1 MDKTI
6 IVVASCDTKYKEAA
20 FMRRL
25 IESEGIHALVVDVA
39 TGPGPSY
46 AYDISREETALA
58 SGISWKEVEKRTK
71 SEKISFMKQAASC
84 LVSRLFKE
92 NRADGIIAAGG
103 LQNTMMAAEAMKALP
118 IGIPKVIATTVACG
132 GRKFED
138 VVGER
143 DIVVIP
149 SICDFTGLNI
159 ITRRIISNACAC
171 CIGMVKAGA
180 GRLLKADRPVIGVSL
195 MGITNTGACAAI
207 DYLKSHG
214 VEAIGF
220 HATGV
225 GGPIME
231 DLAVKGLINGIL
243 DLNLHEITSGL
254 FKGGFSYNKR
264 QEIRLIQAVKH
275 RIPLVVTPGGLDF
288 VDFAVG
294 EFPDRMEER
303 VYMMHNPDMAHI
315 KVLPDEA
322 EKIAGEVNRRL
333 EAADYPVKFLLPTD
347 GMRCNTRKGEELY
360 QPEVDRVLLESL
372 KTVNN
377 SWIEFEEIPG
387 NLDTEEWGIEAAKRM
402 LDILNSSKTWEE
414 VKK

>member
-1 MDKTI
+1 MKKTI

-25 IESEGIHALVVDVA
+25 IEAEGIQALVVDVA

-46 AYDISREETALA
+46 AYDISREETAMA
-58 SGISWKEVEKRTK
+58 AGMSWKEVESWTK
-71 SEKISFMKQAASC
+71 GEKIHFMKQAVAR
-84 LVSRLFKE
+84 LVSRLFRE
-92 NRADGIIAAGG
+92 NCADGVIAAGG
-103 LQNTMMAAEAMKALP
+103 LQNTVMAVEAMKALP

-132 GRKFED
+132 RRKFED

-159 ITRRIISNACAC
+159 ITRKIISNACAC
-171 CIGMVKAGA
+171 CIGMVKSGA
-180 GRLLKADRPVIGVSL
+180 GELVKADRPVIGVTL

-214 VEAIGF
+214 AEAIGF

-231 DLAVKGLINGIL
+231 DLAAKGLINGIL
-243 DLNLHEITSGL
+243 DMNLHEITSGL
-254 FKGGFSYNKR
+254 FKGGFSYNPR
-264 QEIRLIQAVKH
+264 QEIRLIQSVKN

-303 VYMMHNPDMAHI
+303 VYMMHNHNMAHI

-360 QPEVDRVLLESL
+360 RPEVDHALLENL
-372 KTVNN
+372 KMVKN

-402 LDILNSSKTWEE
+402 LETLNSLKAQEE
-414 VKK
+414 VQK